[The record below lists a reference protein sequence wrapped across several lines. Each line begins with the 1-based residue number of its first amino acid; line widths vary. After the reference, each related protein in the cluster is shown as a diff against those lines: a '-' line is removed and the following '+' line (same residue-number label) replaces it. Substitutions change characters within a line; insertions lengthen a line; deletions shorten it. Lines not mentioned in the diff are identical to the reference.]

1 VTAFTPPRRPLAAVL
16 HRHPALLAILLIVAA
31 SPVSLA
37 LPSVAVIVEDKKAPG
52 LFGWGKTTPAILTAV
67 ESALEAGLA
76 SSGSVRV
83 ITRSRLDDILKE
95 QGLAY
100 RNVVNDRAALGRLI
114 GADLLVV
121 ASLLENEQRTHR
133 ETVSAY
139 GLRETQTTY
148 SSAAALNV
156 KMLDVESGTV
166 LAQRA
171 FTEEM
176 PQSLSALQ
184 QVLLQAS
191 TWLRG
196 TPAAAL
202 RVAPAKHAVKIEPKS
217 SGREIRGLD
226 VLVDGNFTANTPV
239 TLQLETG
246 VREISLRRAGVVVW
260 SNRVRISGNLAIEP
274 ELSPSL
280 SPPR

>member
-1 VTAFTPPRRPLAAVL
+1 VTPFKSPRRALAAAL
-16 HRHPALLAILLIVAA
+16 HRHPALLAILLILAA
-31 SPVSLA
+31 SSASLA

-76 SSGSVRV
+76 SSSSVRV

-100 RNVVNDRAALGRLI
+100 KNVVNDRTALGRLI
-114 GADLLVV
+114 GADFLVI

-133 ETVSAY
+133 ETISAY

-148 SSAAALNV
+148 SSTAALNV

-176 PQSLSALQ
+176 PQSLSALE

-202 RVAPAKHAVKIEPKS
+202 RVAPAKHTVKIEPKS

-274 ELSPSL
+274 ELGGESL
-280 SPPR
+280 P

>member
-1 VTAFTPPRRPLAAVL
+1 MTSFKPPQTTYGHFAV
-16 HRHPALLAILLIVAA
+16 LAILLMVAA
-31 SPVSLA
+31 SPVSMA
-37 LPSVAVIVEDKKAPG
+37 LPSAAVIVEDQKAPG
-52 LFGWGKTTPAILTAV
+52 LFGSGKTTPAIITAV

-114 GADLLVV
+114 GADFLVV
-121 ASLLENEQRTHR
+121 ASLLENDQSTHR
-133 ETVSAY
+133 ETISAY

-156 KMLDVESGTV
+156 KMLDVETGTV

-176 PQSLSALQ
+176 PQSLAALD
-184 QVLLQAS
+184 QVLLQAG
-191 TWLRG
+191 TWLQR
-196 TPAAAL
+196 TPASGWRVPPAAHTV
-202 RVAPAKHAVKIEPKS
+202 RIEPKS
-217 SGREIRGLD
+217 AGRDIRGLD

-260 SNRVRISGNLAIEP
+260 SNRVRISGDLAIEP
-274 ELSPSL
+274 ELT
-280 SPPR
+280 RE

>member
-1 VTAFTPPRRPLAAVL
+1 MSPYTPVVRVPA
-16 HRHPALLAILLIVAA
+16 HPALLAILLLVAVG
-31 SPVSLA
+31 PCSLA

-52 LFGWGKTTPAILTAV
+52 FLGLGKTSQATLTTI
-67 ESALEAGLA
+67 ESSLEGGLA
-76 SSGSVRV
+76 SAGSVRV

-100 RNVVNDRAALGRLI
+100 RNVVDDRAALGRLI
-114 GADLLVV
+114 GADFLVV

-139 GLRETQTTY
+139 GLRETQITY

-176 PQSLSALQ
+176 PQSLSSLE

-196 TPAAAL
+196 TPATAL
-202 RVAPAKHAVKIEPKS
+202 RVAPAKHTVKIEPKS

-239 TLQLETG
+239 TVQLETG
-246 VREISLRRAGVVVW
+246 IREISLRRAGVVVW
-260 SNRVRISGNLAIEP
+260 SNRVRVSGNLTIEP
-274 ELSPSL
+274 ELFPSSSPQ
-280 SPPR
+280 R